1 MRMPHPVRAM
11 LILFMGLLLP
21 LEQAH
26 CALMPFMS
34 GRGTTVAV
42 AAEHPDD
49 DGDDCCHEAPPTSHP
64 APPADPC
71 CSVGV
76 QILAVSPSSAVCLTA
91 PTVGPEFPGIT
102 PCASCDP
109 DARRTLVLGYTP
121 FDRSGS
127 PPEPQSG
134 PHSLRGPPDSA

>member
-1 MRMPHPVRAM
+1 MRTPHPVRTM
-11 LILFMGLLLP
+11 LILFIGLLLP

-34 GRGTTVAV
+34 ERGTTVAI

-64 APPADPC
+64 APPTDPC

-76 QILAVSPSSAVCLTA
+76 QILAVSPSSPVQLAA
-91 PTVGPEFPGIT
+91 PAVGPELPAST
-102 PCASCDP
+102 ASASCDAGAHRAP
-109 DARRTLVLGYTP
+109 VLGYTP
-121 FDRSGS
+121 DERSGS
-127 PPEPQSG
+127 PPEPHSG
-134 PHSLRGPPDSA
+134 PHSLRGPPDFA